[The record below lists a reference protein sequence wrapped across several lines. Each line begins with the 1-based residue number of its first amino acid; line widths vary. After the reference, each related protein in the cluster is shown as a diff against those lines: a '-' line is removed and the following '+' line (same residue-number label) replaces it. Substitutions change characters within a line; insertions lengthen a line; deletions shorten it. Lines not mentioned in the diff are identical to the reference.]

1 MKSQNQLLHDLAFLA
16 GTQAA
21 GRLSGTP
28 GAYKSA
34 VYLSAELKAAGLQ
47 PVDGNNYFQ
56 TVNVPAPRLFGTPKL
71 VIGEKTCIHRKD
83 FSEIPTLAA
92 GGYYSGRLLVV
103 REDDQLLQEDFARRI
118 VLIPQRPEGFDWNA
132 TVNTA
137 MDMGVTA
144 LLVESD
150 MPDWFKTV
158 YPRNMRLPVIRL
170 RKSLAQEM
178 ASMNGATVELDLPLA
193 NETLPCQNVLGLLRG
208 ASEDFTL
215 ALTAHYDH
223 VGDDPSGVRFPGA
236 LDNASGV
243 ATILAVLRELTSKPL
258 PFNVL
263 VAFLT
268 GEESGFWGAK
278 HLLANQPLPISAV
291 INLDVI
297 GSEPALSTV
306 RVSHSKRNDWLA
318 VMAGNILEEH
328 GVTVQWVKITDDSS
342 VFINAGIPT
351 VGLGQQRTRQGGSGM
366 PIPSDTY
373 DKLHIPSDTYDNLH
387 IETILSGV
395 QVILDVIQTLAKSEI
410 QTKEKIHV

>member
-1 MKSQNQLLHDLAFLA
+1 MKNNDQLLHDLAFLT

-92 GGYYSGRLLVV
+92 GGYYAGRLLVV
-103 REDDQLLQEDFARRI
+103 REDDQLRQEDFAGQI
-118 VLIPQRPEGFDWNA
+118 VLIPQRPQGFEWNA

-137 MDMGVTA
+137 MEMGVTA
-144 LLVESD
+144 LLVESE

-208 ASEDFTL
+208 TSEDFTL

-223 VGDDPSGVRFPGA
+223 VGDDPGGMRFPGA
-236 LDNASGV
+236 LDNVSGV
-243 ATILAVLRELTSKPL
+243 VTILAAIREIVSEPL

-278 HLLANQPLPISAV
+278 QLLAHPPLPLSAV
-291 INLDVI
+291 INLDLI
-297 GSEPALSTV
+297 GSEPALSAMYLG
-306 RVSHSKRNDWLA
+306 HLQRNDWLA
-318 VMAGNILEEH
+318 EIAANVLEKR
-328 GVTVQWVKITDDSS
+328 GVTAQWNKGSDDAS
-342 VFINAGIPT
+342 VFIAAGIPT
-351 VGLGQQRTRQGGSGM
+351 VGLGQQ
-366 PIPSDTY
+366 PAHLHVPSDTC
-373 DKLHIPSDTYDNLH
+373 DNLH
-387 IETILSGV
+387 IETILDGV
-395 QVILDVIQTLAKSEI
+395 QVILDIIKTLAKSEI
-410 QTKEKIHV
+410 QIKEKVHV